1 MQKNSKETKENG
13 AMLSDNIKRYRK
25 EIGMSQD
32 ELAEKL
38 DVSRQSV
45 SLWETGQTQPTIE
58 NVISLAKIFGITSD
72 ALLADSDG
80 ASPAENDSAPDDRTD
95 NAPDGAGDAAEKNPA
110 DPDEENADPGKKKKT
125 LILVT
130 AIAAAAVIAGVILMI
145 VLFGGGNKKDAP
157 SAGCLFRYRGTAC
170 RRDLRFRRI
179 GYRERNRYHR
189 RGRYSR
195 SGDLAG
201 RRSFPE
207 FR

>member
-1 MQKNSKETKENG
+1 
-13 AMLSDNIKRYRK
+13 MLSDNIKRYRK

-95 NAPDGAGDAAEKNPA
+95 NAPDGAGDAAEKIRQTPTRKMPIPERRRKRSSSSRRLPQPPLSPA
-110 DPDEENADPGKKKKT
+110 
-125 LILVT
+125 
-130 AIAAAAVIAGVILMI
+130 
-145 VLFGGGNKKDAP
+145 
-157 SAGCLFRYRGTAC
+157 
-170 RRDLRFRRI
+170 
-179 GYRERNRYHR
+179 
-189 RGRYSR
+189 
-195 SGDLAG
+195 
-201 RRSFPE
+201 SF
-207 FR
+207 

>member
-125 LILVT
+125 LF
-130 AIAAAAVIAGVILMI
+130 LMQTC
-145 VLFGGGNKKDAP
+145 
-157 SAGCLFRYRGTAC
+157 S
-170 RRDLRFRRI
+170 
-179 GYRERNRYHR
+179 
-189 RGRYSR
+189 S
-195 SGDLAG
+195 
-201 RRSFPE
+201 
-207 FR
+207 